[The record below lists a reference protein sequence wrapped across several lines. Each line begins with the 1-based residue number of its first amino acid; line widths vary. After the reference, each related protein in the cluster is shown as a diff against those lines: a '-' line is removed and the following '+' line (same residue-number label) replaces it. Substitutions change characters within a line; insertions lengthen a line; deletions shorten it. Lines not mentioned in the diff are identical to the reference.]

1 MSRKLIFT
9 LLYTLSAIAVHA
21 QQRWTLEECIDYG
34 KENNIQIK
42 QAELGNQNS
51 AIELNQAKMNFIPS
65 VGVNG
70 GYNVSYGRV
79 LDPTTYEFLE
89 NNLAGN
95 FNSSVVLSSELF
107 GGLKNIYAKQRAEL
121 NRNFTFL
128 NIDKAKNDLTVNILS
143 GYLQILLVEE
153 NIKIAQNEITIRE
166 TQLKLTQKK
175 VKSGKSTIGDL
186 LQIQASLSEAQTNLL
201 SVKKQH
207 EIAKLELCQLLEIE
221 NYADFTIETP
231 DEDVLNGSIL
241 SLDNEEIAQISDT
254 RPEIKSRELQVD
266 MASKDI
272 KLSKAAMYPTLGLN
286 VGYGSTYSDVRKKLI
301 YGNTPDPYE
310 ANYPFREQF
319 RDNSSA
325 YLSLNLNIPIFNSS
339 FARNGIKRSKVA
351 LSSAEYDLLIAKKQL
366 SKEIK
371 QALINVETSYQSYVQ
386 SIDNVETNK
395 ESFRHIEKK
404 LDVGAAT
411 FSDYDTALNNLVN
424 AQSQQQYAKY
434 EYIFNT
440 KIIDFYE
447 NKPIRLNYKQ

>member
-9 LLYTLSAIAVHA
+9 LICTLSAIAGNA
-21 QQRWTLEECIDYG
+21 QHKWTLEECIDHG

-42 QAELGNQNS
+42 QTELGDKTA

-107 GGLKNIYAKQRAEL
+107 GGLKNIYAKQKAEL
-121 NRNFTFL
+121 NRDFTFL
-128 NIDKAKNDLTVNILS
+128 NIDKAKNDLTINILS
-143 GYLQILLVEE
+143 GYLKILLIEE
-153 NIKIAQNEITIRE
+153 NTKIAQNEIAILE
-166 TQLKLTQKK
+166 TQTELIKKK
-175 VKSGKSTIGDL
+175 VESGKSTVGDL
-186 LQIQASLSEAQTNLL
+186 LQIKASLSEAQTNLL
-201 SVKKQH
+201 SVKKQY

-221 NYADFTIETP
+221 NYADFAVETP
-231 DEDVLNGSIL
+231 NEDVLDIQ
-241 SLDNEEIAQISDT
+241 SLNDEQIADISDT
-254 RPEIKSRELQVD
+254 RPEIKSQEIKIA
-266 MASKDI
+266 MADKDI

-286 VGYGSTYSDVRKKLI
+286 IGYGSTYSDVRKKLI

-319 RDNSSA
+319 RDNSST
-325 YLSLNLNIPIFNSS
+325 YLSLNLNIPIFNAS
-339 FARNGIKRSKVA
+339 FARNGVKLSKIA

-371 QALINVETSYQSYVQ
+371 QALINVETSYQSYMQ
-386 SIDNVETNK
+386 SIDNVETNR
-395 ESFRHIEKK
+395 ESFRHLEKK
-404 LDVGAAT
+404 LNVGAAT

-424 AQSQQQYAKY
+424 AQSQLMYAKY

-447 NKPIRLNYKQ
+447 NKPIKLNYNQ